1 MDYKTLSLILLGLIY
16 VYSAF
21 LEFLDY
27 RSANNP
33 IPKNVNDVYDSETY
47 GKWRRYNADKSRIG
61 IMGKSVTFLT
71 SFLLILFNAYPAVS
85 SGVTGIYVP
94 AIMVILLNTTVNAVA
109 GIPLEYYDSMIIEER
124 YGFNRKTKKTFV
136 VDLIKTFAITIILM
150 CGVLCA
156 FIAIHQ
162 AMGDQMLWLFA
173 AFLFIMVLVINFLY
187 PVFSRIFN
195 KFTPLEDG
203 ELKQKLSELLD
214 KNGYK
219 VRAIKVMDA
228 SKRTT
233 KTNAY
238 FTGFGKMKTIV
249 LYDNLLKSVTAD
261 EICAVFAHEMGHGL
275 HKDTLKHQ
283 ILNLLNICLIAALLW
298 LTIRT
303 ESLYTD
309 FGFRSVNYGF
319 ALVLMMDIEMAL
331 VTPFLGLFSS
341 WFSRRAEYRA
351 DRQAVTEGYG
361 QSLIS
366 ALKKLARDNF
376 SNLAPSPLLVKLSC
390 SHPTLS
396 QRIEAIEGQ
405 MRK

>member
-61 IMGKSVTFLT
+61 IMEKSVTFLT

-156 FIAIHQ
+156 FIVIHQ

-233 KTNAY
+233 KANAY

-249 LYDNLLKSVTAD
+249 LYDNLLKSVTTD

-275 HKDTLKHQ
+275 HRDTLKNQ
-283 ILNLLNICLIAALLW
+283 ILNFITICLIAVLLW
-298 LTIRT
+298 LTISSK
-303 ESLYTD
+303 SLYTN
-309 FGFRSVNYGF
+309 FGFQSVNYGF
-319 ALVLMMDIEMAL
+319 ALILMMDIEMAL
-331 VTPFLGLFSS
+331 ATPFLGLFSS

-376 SNLAPSPLLVKLSC
+376 SNLAPSPLLVKLSY

-405 MRK
+405 MK